1 MKFKMQSETISQN
14 MAKGVN
20 RKVLVHNE
28 DLMMVEVS
36 FEKGAVA
43 ALHSHPHQQM
53 SYILSGSFE
62 FENDGETRTL
72 VQGDSVLL
80 ASGVRHGV
88 LCTEEGMVLDVF
100 TPERKDFL

>member
-1 MKFKMQSETISQN
+1 MKFKMQSEAISQN
-14 MAKGVN
+14 MAQGVN

-62 FENDGETRTL
+62 FENDGEKRL
-72 VQGDSVLL
+72 VGQGDSVLI
-80 ASGVRHGV
+80 ASGAKHGV

>member
-1 MKFKMQSETISQN
+1 MKFMMKHESVPQD
-14 MAKGVN
+14 MAQGVK
-20 RKVLVHNE
+20 RRVLVHNE

-36 FEKGAVA
+36 FEKGAIA

-62 FENDGETRTL
+62 FENDGEKRL
-72 VQGDSVLL
+72 LGQGDSVLI
-80 ASGVRHGV
+80 ASGAKHGV
-88 LCTEEGMVLDVF
+88 LCAEEGIVLDVF

>member
-1 MKFKMQSETISQN
+1 
-14 MAKGVN
+14 MAPGIK

-36 FEKGAVA
+36 FEKGAIA
-43 ALHSHPHQQM
+43 ALHAHPHQQM

-62 FENDGETRTL
+62 FENDGEKRSL
-72 VQGDSVLL
+72 GKGDSVLL
-80 ASGVRHGV
+80 ASGAKHGV

>member
-1 MKFKMQSETISQN
+1 MMHSETISKN

-20 RKVLVHNE
+20 RKVLVHNA

-36 FEKGAVA
+36 FEKGSEA

-62 FENDGETRTL
+62 FENDGEKRSL
-72 VQGDSVLL
+72 KQGDSVLI
-80 ASGVRHGV
+80 ASGATHGV
-88 LCTEEGMVLDVF
+88 LCIEEGMVLDVF

>member
-1 MKFKMQSETISQN
+1 MKFMMNSETISQS
-14 MAKGVN
+14 MAQGVT

-36 FEKGAVA
+36 FEKGSMA

-53 SYILSGSFE
+53 SYILSGTFE
-62 FENDGETRTL
+62 FENDGDKRL
-72 VQGDSVLL
+72 VGKGDSVLL
-80 ASGVRHGV
+80 VSEAKHCV
-88 LCTEEGMVLDVF
+88 LCIEEGMVLDVF

>member
-1 MKFKMQSETISQN
+1 MKYMMHSEATSRN
-14 MAKGVN
+14 MAQGVN

-43 ALHSHPHQQM
+43 ALHAHPHQQM
-53 SYILSGSFE
+53 SYILSGAFE
-62 FENDGETRTL
+62 FENDGEKRGL
-72 VQGDSVLL
+72 EKGDSVLIL
-80 ASGVRHGV
+80 GGAKHGV

>member
-1 MKFKMQSETISQN
+1 MKFKMQSEAISQN

-53 SYILSGSFE
+53 SYILSGVFA
-62 FENDGETRTL
+62 FENDDETRIL
-72 VQGDSVLL
+72 GQGDSVLL
-80 ASGVRHGV
+80 ASGARHGV

>member
-14 MAKGVN
+14 MAQGVN

-28 DLMMVEVS
+28 ALMMVEVS

-43 ALHSHPHQQM
+43 TLHSHPHQQM
-53 SYILSGSFE
+53 SYILSGSFA

-72 VQGDSVLL
+72 GQGDSVLL
-80 ASGVRHGV
+80 ASGVKHGV
-88 LCTEEGMVLDVF
+88 LCTEAGMVLDVF

>member
-1 MKFKMQSETISQN
+1 MKFMMQRETLSQS
-14 MAKGVN
+14 MAKGVT
-20 RKVLVHNE
+20 RRVLVHNE

-72 VQGDSVLL
+72 GQGDSVLL
-80 ASGVRHGV
+80 ASGATHGV

-100 TPERKDFL
+100 NPQRKDFL